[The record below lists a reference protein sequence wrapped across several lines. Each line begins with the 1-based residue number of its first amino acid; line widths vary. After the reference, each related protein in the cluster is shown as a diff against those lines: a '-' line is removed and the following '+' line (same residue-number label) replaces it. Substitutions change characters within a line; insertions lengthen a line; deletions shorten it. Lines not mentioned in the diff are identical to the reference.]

1 MVIFSLED
9 LSLREIRAIR
19 KSLDFLPITGVDAI
33 FLAVLQNKLNEEIKQ
48 IEEYIAQ
55 EEKEK
60 QVELEKA
67 IKSDPISSISK

>member
-19 KSLDFLPITGVDAI
+19 KSLDFLPITGVDAM
-33 FLAVLQNKLNEEIKQ
+33 FVAVLQNKLNEEIKQ

>member
-19 KSLDFLPITGVDAI
+19 KSLDFLPITGVDAM
-33 FLAVLQNKLNEEIKQ
+33 FVAVLQNKLNEEIKQ

-67 IKSDPISSISK
+67 IKSDPISSISN